1 MLQEILDYIHNYFIK
16 EVYRGT
22 FKIESGSLAVN
33 FLQNGQY
40 FKIVGSVFNDGV
52 HKYLDEA
59 DELTDEEFRGEIWA
73 MAVPK
78 AILEIEADV
87 EKWVEEYG
95 SVVNSPYQSES
106 FGGYSYSKGS
116 RVGGHGDT
124 QVSWQD
130 KFGSRLNAYR
140 KIS

>member
-22 FKIESGSLAVN
+22 FKIESGDLTVD

-52 HKYLDEA
+52 HKYLDTE
-59 DELTDEEFRGEIWA
+59 DVLTSEEFEGEIWA

-78 AILEIEADV
+78 AILDLAVEIKE
-87 EKWVEEYG
+87 WVDEYG
-95 SVVNSPYQSES
+95 SVLNSPYQSES
-106 FGGYSYSKGS
+106 FGGYSYSKASGS
-116 RVGGHGDT
+116 GKGGNT
-124 QVSWQD
+124 QFTWQD
-130 KFGSRLNAYR
+130 KFGSQLNAYR